1 MPFVLLQRRPTIL
14 DGVYIVVTNKK
25 NCPNIHSG
33 IKEELLK
40 AGVGIQWNLTGIGQ
54 STDGA
59 GEQTILKGAKT
70 RDRISSFTTKER
82 TYEKRI

>member
-1 MPFVLLQRRPTIL
+1 M
-14 DGVYIVVTNKK
+14 
-25 NCPNIHSG
+25 PNIHSG

-40 AGVGIQWNLTGIGQ
+40 AGAGIQWNLTGIGQ

-59 GEQTILKGAKT
+59 GEQTFLKGAKT

-82 TYEKRI
+82 TYENRILTHPFRAGYAQL